1 MMARTHSMFRS
12 LAGRPDAVELFSEP
26 AKAISLVNDALSVGN
41 DSCMFVTFL
50 LASLNVR
57 TRQLTYVRAGH
68 VPPFRRDGSDTVARL
83 TTPGGPP
90 LGVAPGFAYRQDVVT
105 LAPDDRLLIVTD
117 GFTEANDP
125 AGELFGE
132 ARIETF
138 LAQAGS
144 GQPTTLRRL
153 VEKVR
158 EFEAGRPAFDDMAAI
173 LLSMSGPTT

>member
-1 MMARTHSMFRS
+1 MSIRVL
-12 LAGRPDAVELFSEP
+12 LADDHGVLRDA
-26 AKAISLVNDALSVGN
+26 
-41 DSCMFVTFL
+41 MTRL
-50 LASLNVR
+50 LASEGDFEVVG
-57 TRQLTYVRAGH
+57 TAS
-68 VPPFRRDGSDTVARL
+68 DGSDAVARL

-90 LGVAPGFAYRQDVVT
+90 LGVAPGFAYRQDSIT

-144 GQPTTLRRL
+144 GQPATLRRL

-173 LLSMSGPTT
+173 LLSMSGPPA